1 MIKCMFFK
9 EFFTETCDLNLF
21 IEVATTAQFLKAHQ
35 DPELVKMVKGK
46 VQERLIQLPYF
57 QTPIGKKMLIRYIN
71 FFTYQVMQDKSWLEY
86 LQKALGAGVVGAT
99 HDDKIAF
106 ARLEQN
112 PRFELSPTEIKQNAV
127 TRVGGTVGHMWRG
140 WGDYF
145 VAMGDRLA
153 SKLNNPAYTAAVIDQ
168 ESADWHAEL
177 AARERGLPDQEAK
190 TFLKLDHLG
199 SKWKGWKWVDLE
211 RGYCSQEAEAMG
223 HCGNQGAAQGDNIV
237 SLRDSEGYAHLT
249 FIINDG
255 FLGEAKGRANDKPS
269 QKYHKPIL
277 ELLKSKHI
285 DAIKGGG
292 YAPENNFDFHDLHDD
307 HKKELEH
314 KPNINDPFNHLIE
327 KYKGDPKKMLGGMNE
342 FFNTTSFE
350 DYDGKNF
357 TLETFKG
364 HTQKR
369 QRQDGKMFDA
379 WVGPYEEIEGA
390 SSSWKKEVRV
400 GWLDDMEPHDAYHG
414 MESGELIDGLN
425 AENKD
430 RIAEYLKG
438 EVKDFDEYDLDDL
451 IAEDDDIMQ
460 ALDWA
465 AGDTQ
470 SSANEGEASD
480 SVRRQLSDPDENGFY
495 IDFNSDPWALKISLD
510 NVKGLYGE
518 MQDDQT
524 LDDGDVETY
533 IGIDYTEPQGGHYG
547 TFDNSWYNENVSER
561 LHEVIG

>member
-1 MIKCMFFK
+1 MNGFK
-9 EFFTETCDLNLF
+9 EFFMETYDLDLLM
-21 IEVATTAQFLKAHQ
+21 EVSTLAQTLKQHQ
-35 DPELVKMVKGK
+35 DPELVKMVK
-46 VQERLIQLPYF
+46 VQVRGGLTSIPFFSQPM
-57 QTPIGKKMLIRYIN
+57 GKKLLDRYVN
-71 FFTYQVMQDKSWLEY
+71 FFAYQVLQDQSWIDT
-86 LQKALGAGVVGAT
+86 LQKALT
-99 HDDKIAF
+99 DQ
-106 ARLEQN
+106 QN
-112 PRFELSPTEIKQNAV
+112 PRFQQTPTEIKQNAI
-127 TRVGGTVGHMWRG
+127 TRVGQQVQNGYWRR

-153 SKLNNPAYTAAVIDQ
+153 SKLNNPGYTSKIVDQ
-168 ESADWHAEL
+168 ETEEWHEEL
-177 AARERGLPDQEAK
+177 AARERGKPDQEAK
-190 TFLKLDHLG
+190 TFLTLDHLG
-199 SKWKGWKWVDLE
+199 KRWKGWKWVDLE
-211 RGYCSQEAEAMG
+211 KGYCSKEAEAMG
-223 HCGNQGAAQGDNIV
+223 HCGNQGASEGDNIV
-237 SLRDSEGYAHLT
+237 SLRDAEGYAHLT

-269 QKYHKPIL
+269 EKYHKPIL

-285 DAIKGGG
+285 DSIKGGG
-292 YAPENNFDFHDLHDD
+292 YAPENNFDYHDLHDD

-314 KPNINDPFNHLIE
+314 KPNINDPFNHLLE
-327 KYKGDPKKMLGGMNE
+327 KYKGDPKKMVGGMNE
-342 FFNTTSFE
+342 FFRRTNAFE

-390 SSSWKKEVRV
+390 SGGWKKEVRV
-400 GWLDDMEPHDAYHG
+400 GWLDDMEPQDAYHG
-414 MESGELIDGLN
+414 MESGELISNLN

-438 EVKDFDEYDLDDL
+438 EVKDFEEYDLDDL

-460 ALDWA
+460 ALEWA
-465 AGDTQ
+465 AGDAQ
-470 SSANEGEASD
+470 SSANEGEASE
-480 SVRRQLSDPDENGFY
+480 SVRRQLSDPDDNGFY

-510 NVKGLYGE
+510 DVKGLHKE
-518 MQDDQT
+518 MQEDQT
-524 LDDGDVETY
+524 IDDGAIEEY
-533 IGIDYTEPQGGHYG
+533 INIDYTEPQGGHYG

>member
-1 MIKCMFFK
+1 MNGFK
-9 EFFTETCDLNLF
+9 EFFIETYDLDLLM
-21 IEVATTAQFLKAHQ
+21 EVSTLAQTLKQHQ
-35 DPELVKMVKGK
+35 DPELVKLVKGQ
-46 VQERLIQLPYF
+46 VRERLVQIPFFSQPM
-57 QTPIGKKMLIRYIN
+57 GKKMLDRYMN
-71 FFTYQVMQDKSWLEY
+71 FFAYQVLQDRSWLEY
-86 LQKALGAGVVGAT
+86 LQKGLA
-99 HDDKIAF
+99 DQ
-106 ARLEQN
+106 QN
-112 PRFELSPTEIKQNAV
+112 PRFTLSPTEIKQNAV
-127 TRVGGTVGHMWRG
+127 KRVSGAVGNMWRDV
-140 WGDYF
+140 GDYF
-145 VAMGDRLA
+145 AAMGDRLA
-153 SKLNNPAYTAAVIDQ
+153 SKINNPGYSLRQAEQ
-168 ESADWHAEL
+168 ESTDWHEEMAS
-177 AARERGLPDQEAK
+177 RERGLPDQEAK
-190 TFLKLDHLG
+190 TFLTLDHLG
-199 SKWKGWKWVDLE
+199 KEWKGWKWVDLE
-211 RGYCSQEAEAMG
+211 KGYCSQEAEAMG
-223 HCGNQGAAQGDNIV
+223 HCGNSGAAQGDNIV
-237 SLRDSEGYAHLT
+237 SLRDPEGYAHLT
-249 FIINDG
+249 FIVNDG
-255 FLGEAKGRANDKPS
+255 FLGEAKGRANNKPS
-269 QKYHKPIL
+269 EKYHKPIL

-292 YAPENNFDFHDLHDD
+292 YAPENNFDYHDLHDD
-307 HKKELEH
+307 HKKELDH
-314 KPNINDPFNHLIE
+314 KPNINDPFNHLLE
-327 KYKGDPKKMLGGMNE
+327 KYKGDPKKMVGGMNE

-390 SSSWKKEVRV
+390 SGSWQKEVRV
-400 GWLDDMEPHDAYHG
+400 GWLDNMEPQDAYHG
-414 MESGELIDGLN
+414 MESGELIDALN
-425 AENKD
+425 AENKK
-430 RIAEYLKG
+430 RIEEYLKG

-495 IDFNSDPWALKISLD
+495 VDFNSDPWALKISLD
-510 NVKGLYGE
+510 NVKGLYKE

-533 IGIDYTEPQGGHYG
+533 INIDYTEPQGGHYG

-561 LHEVIG
+561 LYEVIG